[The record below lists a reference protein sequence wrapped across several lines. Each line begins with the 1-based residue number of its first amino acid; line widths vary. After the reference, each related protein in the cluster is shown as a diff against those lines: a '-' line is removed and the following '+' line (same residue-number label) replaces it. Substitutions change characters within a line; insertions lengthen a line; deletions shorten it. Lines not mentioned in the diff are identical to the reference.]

1 MLTDGD
7 LQALIEGTYH
17 RDGGAG
23 HALTYWRGRQ
33 ALARDLLAARQALRG
48 LMRMSDLVVQ
58 LTGSGTTEALRSR
71 LESCRTAAKACL
83 PEEQQ
88 IGPDGGA

>member
-1 MLTDGD
+1 VQTDGD

-48 LMRMSDLVVQ
+48 LLRVSELLVA
-58 LTGSGTTEALRSR
+58 LTGSGSTEAIRSR
-71 LESCRTAAKACL
+71 LEACRSVAKTCL
-83 PEEQQ
+83 PEEQ
-88 IGPDGGA
+88 PGGGNPGT